1 MKKLASANLFVTSK
15 RKSEKSPHQ
24 WANLTVDQDI
34 TIKAGSTISVGI
46 WNKERQYKDP
56 KGELLMLQE
65 QDKNGHPIRSISLSV
80 K

>member
-1 MKKLASANLFVTSK
+1 MKKLATANLFVTNK

-24 WANLTVDQDI
+24 WANLTVGQDI
-34 TIKAGSTISVGI
+34 TIKAGSTISVAI

-56 KGELLMLQE
+56 NGELVMLQE
-65 QDKNGHPIRSISLSV
+65 RDKNDNLIKSISLSV